1 MTFAAIAI
9 ARWSPPLAWL
19 APPAAPAGA
28 SPDQIVAISRD
39 LAVVRQSVDKLAAD
53 VTKLQYLQVLTFLWR
68 SVHAVKVELSG
79 PATVQVHAL
88 WILCVHVV
96 REYAVGVRV
105 CPESSGRIAEFSEHE
120 AD

>member
-1 MTFAAIAI
+1 
-9 ARWSPPLAWL
+9 
-19 APPAAPAGA
+19 
-28 SPDQIVAISRD
+28 
-39 LAVVRQSVDKLAAD
+39 
-53 VTKLQYLQVLTFLWR
+53 
-68 SVHAVKVELSG
+68 VKVELSG